1 MRVMCRAS
9 ARGTSRALVTGM
21 LLTVLFVVT
30 GVVGAVVLLVE
41 VGAVIRRRRIERD
54 WRNRHGQDRN

>member
-1 MRVMCRAS
+1 
-9 ARGTSRALVTGM
+9 M

-41 VGAVIRRRRIERD
+41 VGSVVRRRRVERE
-54 WRNRHGQDRN
+54 WRRNSANGHD